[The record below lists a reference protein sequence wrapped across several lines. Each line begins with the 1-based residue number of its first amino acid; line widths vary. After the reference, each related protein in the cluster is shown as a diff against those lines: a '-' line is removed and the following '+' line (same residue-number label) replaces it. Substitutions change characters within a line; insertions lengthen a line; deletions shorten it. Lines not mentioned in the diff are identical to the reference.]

1 MLSCKTR
8 KEFDEVFERNK
19 SRNARVPYI
28 DTMSLSCLSCYE
40 NTPFLFYLGSYKAML
55 EEYSTLLHME
65 KMLVKAMNNK
75 LKTIV
80 KFGIFG

>member
-8 KEFDEVFERNK
+8 KEFDEAFECTK
-19 SRNARVPYI
+19 SRNASVPYI

-40 NTPFLFYLGSYKAML
+40 NIPFLFYSGSYKAML